1 MIPIKDLIK
10 TGYKTVNK
18 FAPELLTGL
27 AVLGTGVTGYLGV
40 KAGMNIAVTYAD
52 KMAKGEDISPQGK
65 TKIILKETAPV
76 IAAGGV
82 TIAAIISSGVISKKR
97 MKALA
102 TSYALLAESS
112 ETFKRKVA
120 ERIGDKKMDD
130 IRGDIAKEEF
140 EKDAGKEIMAK
151 ETAGGTY
158 LFKDGATK
166 QYFRSSADYVRKM
179 QNKVNSFYTQGEN
192 FVTVSEWY
200 GYLGPEDPCDSMAEL
215 GWPAGSG
222 IRFELGSCIAPNGE
236 PAYLIMYD
244 VPPMS
249 MEEGE
254 LYDMNHAVENAYL

>member
-1 MIPIKDLIK
+1 MIPIKQLCKAGLKKADK
-10 TGYKTVNK
+10 Y
-18 FAPELLTGL
+18 APELLMGL
-27 AVLGTGVTGYLGV
+27 GVLGTAVTGYLGV

-82 TIAAIISSGVISKKR
+82 TIAAIISSGVISKRR

-112 ETFKRKVA
+112 ETFKRKVV
-120 ERIGDKKMDD
+120 EKIGDKKVDE
-130 IRGDIAKEEF
+130 IKGEIAKEEF
-140 EKDAGKEIMAK
+140 EKDKDIDIQAV
-151 ETAGGTY
+151 ETAGGSY
-158 LFKDGATK
+158 LFKDGITK

-200 GYLGPEDPCDSMAEL
+200 GYLGIEPPCEPLAGL
-215 GWPAGSG
+215 GFPAASG
-222 IRFELGSCIAPNGE
+222 IRFELASCITPSGE
-236 PAYLIMYD
+236 PGYLIVYD
-244 VPPMS
+244 IDPMT
-249 MEEGE
+249 EEEAE
-254 LYDMNHAVENAYL
+254 LYDMNHAVENSYI